1 MLIQVLWYKR
11 LIPLPGDSMTT
22 PTSIELPVVA
32 ARRRTIITIIY
43 YAGFIILGLTAASLG
58 PTLTDLAANTRSTLG
73 QISFLFTARSL
84 GYMLGS
90 VLAGRLYDRLPG
102 HLLMTG
108 GLLVL
113 GLTLGMAPIIPI
125 LALLTGVFLLM
136 GIAEGLFDV
145 GGNTLLV
152 WVHGEN
158 VSPFMNALHFF
169 FGFGAFITPMI
180 VAWTVQ
186 ASGGIR
192 LAYWTLALLAVLP
205 ALGLLTQ
212 PSPLSPHAARE
223 SVRSKAQAS
232 LLTLLILFFFL
243 YVGAEVSFGGWI
255 FTYAKAQNL
264 AGEVEAA
271 YLTSAFWGAFTAG
284 RLISIPIARR
294 LRPRTMLLIDLV
306 GCLMSAGLM
315 LALPNSHLAVWV
327 GAIGVGLFMASIF
340 PTAILLASR
349 RLDLTGFTTS
359 LFFLGSSFGAMLMP
373 LLIGQLFDRL
383 GPPVTML
390 VILSAVVL
398 DLFVFIYMTWRFPP
412 SHKE

>member
-1 MLIQVLWYKR
+1 M
-11 LIPLPGDSMTT
+11 ST
-22 PTSIELPVVA
+22 PSSVELPAVP
-32 ARRRTIITIIY
+32 ARRRMKITILY
-43 YAGFIILGLTAASLG
+43 YAGFVVLGLTAASLG

-73 QISFLFTARSL
+73 QISILFTARSL

-90 VLAGRLYDRLPG
+90 ILAGRLYDRLPG

-113 GLTLGMAPIIPI
+113 GLTLGLAPVIPI
-125 LALLTGVFLLM
+125 LAVLTAVFLLM
-136 GIAEGLFDV
+136 GVAEGLFDV
-145 GGNTLLV
+145 GGNTLLL
-152 WVHGEN
+152 WVHGDN
-158 VSPFMNALHFF
+158 ASPFMNALHFF

-192 LAYWTLALLAVLP
+192 LAYWILALLAVLP
-205 ALGLLTQ
+205 ALGLFSQ

-223 SVRSKAQAS
+223 AGSSKAHS
-232 LLTLLILFFFL
+232 GLLALLILFFFL

-284 RLISIPIARR
+284 RLISIPVARS
-294 LRPRTMLLIDLV
+294 LRPRTALLVDLV
-306 GCLMSAGLM
+306 GCVLSAGLM
-315 LALPNSHLAVWV
+315 LALPASRLAVWV
-327 GAIGVGLFMASIF
+327 GVIGVGLFMASIF

-349 RLDLTGFTTS
+349 RMDLTGFTTS
-359 LFFLGSSFGAMLMP
+359 LFFLGSSSGAMLMP
-373 LLIGQLFDRL
+373 LLIGQLFERL
-383 GPPVTML
+383 GPPVTMM

-398 DLFVFIYMTWRFPP
+398 DLGVFLYMTRRYPP
-412 SHKE
+412 AHNE